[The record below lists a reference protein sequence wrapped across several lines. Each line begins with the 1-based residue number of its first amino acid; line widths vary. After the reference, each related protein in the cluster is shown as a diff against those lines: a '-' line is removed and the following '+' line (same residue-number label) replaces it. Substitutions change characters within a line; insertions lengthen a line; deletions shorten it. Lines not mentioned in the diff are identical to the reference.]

1 MAVVEL
7 SEKGTGQ
14 RTQLEADRLLDSVV
28 ERSMTVYARN
38 LSRLAGDFGAAVA
51 FLLSDSLFEK
61 LGCGGHR
68 FVQAAKQ
75 AYAVQGP
82 VSIIEVRKRSRQ
94 LIAETDGVL
103 KVLGRAAAKH
113 RRLLER
119 QRKTG
124 EALADAA
131 DRVTQEIEAMLQE
144 GLQAIAAE
152 AAQSGADDPEDLST
166 KLSELAGK
174 VFSHMRQVWE
184 PIYADLANASLPPP
198 PLVFS
203 GRQIYIET
211 VKVFNQHRLAFS
223 ESPAADSGR
232 LRGLFGS
239 RRPPARQAAA
249 GEPAAELINHV
260 VSGIGDVIRGAV
272 QGWQRGALER
282 AQRKGLETSSAIGE
296 AALVEEF
303 GLIERTI
310 AQLLALRTELARG
323 MSVRHYYLV
332 LLKQAASC
340 SRSA

>member
-1 MAVVEL
+1 MAVADL
-7 SEKGTGQ
+7 SD
-14 RTQLEADRLLDSVV
+14 DRVSIIV
-28 ERSMTVYARN
+28 ERSMAVYARN

-61 LGCGGHR
+61 LGCGSHR

-82 VSIIEVRKRSRQ
+82 ISITEVRARSRQ

-103 KVLGRAAAKH
+103 KVLNRSAVRH
-113 RRLLER
+113 RKLLDR

-124 EALADAA
+124 EALSDAA
-131 DRVTQEIEAMLQE
+131 LRVTQQIEEILKE
-144 GLQAIAAE
+144 GLGAIAE
-152 AAQSGADDPEDLST
+152 AAQKAGADDPEHLST
-166 KLSELAGK
+166 GLSELAAR
-174 VFSHMRQVWE
+174 VFGHIRQVWE
-184 PIYADLANASLPPP
+184 PIYADLANTSLPPA

-211 VKVFNQHRLAFS
+211 VKLFNQHRLAAI
-223 ESPAADSGR
+223 ESPGAEGSR
-232 LRGLFGS
+232 LRGLFAG
-239 RRPPARQAAA
+239 RRQQGR
-249 GEPAAELINHV
+249 PAAEPAGEIVNHV

-272 QGWQRGALER
+272 QAWQRMALER
-282 AQRKGLETSSAIGE
+282 AQRKGLETSSSVGE
-296 AALVEEF
+296 AALTEELA
-303 GLIERTI
+303 LIDRTV

-323 MSVRHYYLV
+323 LSVRHYYLV